1 MDINDCFRK
10 KLIKKIRADKD
21 LIKSLIEMS
30 NIKENAVQTAK
41 VTETNIS
48 AYVSLAYDA
57 LRELLEA
64 FCILKGYKVLSHL
77 CIGELLKDLIDK
89 FDYEEF
95 DRMRYIR
102 NGINYY
108 GQNIEFEQGKEIINK
123 IFSMKNKIL
132 KKYLKEI

>member
-1 MDINDCFRK
+1 MDLNDCFRK
-10 KLIKKIRADKD
+10 KLIKKTRTDND
-21 LIKSLIEMS
+21 LIRSLIEMS
-30 NIKENAVQTAK
+30 NIKENAVKTANVNK
-41 VTETNIS
+41 INIS

-57 LRELLEA
+57 LREILEA
-64 FCILKGYKVLSHL
+64 FCILNGYKVLSHL
-77 CIGELLKDLIDK
+77 CIGELLRDIIDE

-108 GQNIEFEQGKEIINK
+108 GQKIEFEQGKEIINK

-132 KKYLKEI
+132 KKYLSKI